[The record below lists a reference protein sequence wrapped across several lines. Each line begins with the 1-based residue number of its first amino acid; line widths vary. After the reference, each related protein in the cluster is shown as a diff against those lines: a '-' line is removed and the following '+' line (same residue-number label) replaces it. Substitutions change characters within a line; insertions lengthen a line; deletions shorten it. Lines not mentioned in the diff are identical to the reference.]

1 MLKMLMS
8 ESKFALKHIRLKM
21 VRTYFT
27 LNKVLKFI
35 TSLRKNEI
43 FLISGNIKR
52 FIICLGL
59 VTFLPHVS
67 CVCIFITA
75 MDDID
80 LQTSSEI
87 SFMFGFFFAVSH
99 LFCFEIRL
107 RTKDHC
113 SDRDLNPGSSP

>member
-1 MLKMLMS
+1 VLL
-8 ESKFALKHIRLKM
+8 FTGGHYWDRL
-21 VRTYFT
+21 
-27 LNKVLKFI
+27 
-35 TSLRKNEI
+35 
-43 FLISGNIKR
+43 
-52 FIICLGL
+52 L

-80 LQTSSEI
+80 LPTSSEI